1 MSKSDT
7 VIKIF
12 DVEKT
17 EDIVKEGKK
26 IKDKDDVTIIMRGH
40 HDLIHDLNWSP
51 DDNFLISASADGLA
65 KVWDVSDKG
74 KDLGHVMTNYTSV
87 ESRKRFEH
95 AKLVHPSYVYG
106 AKIFPDPISQ
116 SANDRPLVIASCCFD

>member
-1 MSKSDT
+1 MAKSAT

-17 EDIVKEGKK
+17 EDITKGEK

-40 HDLIHDLNWSP
+40 HDLIHDLDWSP

-65 KVWDVSDKG
+65 KVWDLTDKDRDQG
-74 KDLGHVMTNYTSV
+74 NVMTNYTS
-87 ESRKRFEH
+87 FENREKFEY

-106 AKIFPDPISQ
+106 AKVFPDPNSQ
-116 SANDRPLVIASCCFD
+116 SANDRPLIIASCCFD

>member
-1 MSKSDT
+1 MAKSAT

-17 EDIVKEGKK
+17 DDL
-26 IKDKDDVTIIMRGH
+26 KDAKNNKDDPIIIVRGH

-51 DDNFLISASADGLA
+51 DDNFLVSASADGLA
-65 KVWDVSDKG
+65 KVWDLTDKDRNDG
-74 KDLGHVMTNYTSV
+74 PKNLNYASQ
-87 ESRKRFEH
+87 ESREKFEH

-106 AKIFPDPISQ
+106 AKIFPEPNSQ
-116 SANDRPLVIASCCFD
+116 SANDRPLIIASCCFD